1 MKKLASFDIEICDEL
16 NTSDPTFVP
25 RISCA
30 AVALSDSEQ
39 LTFWANP
46 NAPDMTPEIVQ
57 QMFSD
62 LLDLASRGYTI
73 LTWNGVA
80 FDFKV
85 VEHYAGVYAKQVQQM
100 SWDAHVDMML
110 LVAFQKGH
118 RLGLDAALRGHQL
131 ESKLHTV
138 KLSDGTVINDMSGAK
153 APELWNR
160 GERAAVFEYLA
171 VDVRQPLKLA
181 AQIEEQKRLC
191 WISKAGKF
199 NSVRTDLLT
208 VKDAF
213 ALLPEPFDVSW
224 MSDPIY
230 RRAYIEK
237 YLPDVVI

>member
-1 MKKLASFDIEICDEL
+1 MKLASFDIEICDEL

-118 RLGLDAALRGHQL
+118 RLGLDAALKSANVTLGKFFGPPTETNFAGGYLTGSLADVQAAAL
-131 ESKLHTV
+131 AFTDAIAMV
-138 KLSDGTVINDMSGAK
+138 VQTPMSGVVR
-153 APELWNR
+153 PER
-160 GERAAVFEYLA
+160 ER
-171 VDVRQPLKLA
+171 R
-181 AQIEEQKRLC
+181 
-191 WISKAGKF
+191 
-199 NSVRTDLLT
+199 
-208 VKDAF
+208 
-213 ALLPEPFDVSW
+213 
-224 MSDPIY
+224 
-230 RRAYIEK
+230 
-237 YLPDVVI
+237 